1 MRTQFRIGTI
11 GSFEGSRLVRGGRY
25 GISIDFSLEVIAWR
39 WSRWAASRCHCA
51 PPWAVASAYDL
62 RPATKE
68 QVQSL
73 GGRFVE
79 LPIEAEPEDSWPS
92 RTLGIAS

>member
-1 MRTQFRIGTI
+1 MLESPGCKPLPLRTA
-11 GSFEGSRLVRGGRY
+11 LGR
-25 GISIDFSLEVIAWR
+25 SPL
-39 WSRWAASRCHCA
+39 
-51 PPWAVASAYDL
+51 AYDL

-79 LPIEAEPEDSWPS
+79 LPIEAEPEDSWPFTNVGHCVLGGENLLS
-92 RTLGIAS
+92 REWCQHVPKHENFNN

>member
-1 MRTQFRIGTI
+1 M
-11 GSFEGSRLVRGGRY
+11 VRGGRY
-25 GISIDFSLEVIAWR
+25 GISIDFALEVVDWR
-39 WSRWAASRCHCA
+39 WSRWAASHRLGT
-51 PPWAVASAYDL
+51 VASAYDL